1 MRKVKFTNAYGLDII
16 LTEKDAVNLLR
27 YLVEENAGGNP
38 EFYYEDTGELLTVG
52 TAYIPELFST
62 TEFWDESNGDEIAD
76 RYGIKEIGKRY
87 YFTEEEYNKLK
98 AELEENPYWK
108 IWNESYGHYE
118 YNIRLDLWD
127 SNDCL

>member
-1 MRKVKFTNAYGLDII
+1 MRKVKFTNEYGLDII
-16 LTEKDAVNLLR
+16 LTENDAVKLFQYLL
-27 YLVEENAGGNP
+27 EEQAGGNP
-38 EFYYEDTGELLTVG
+38 EFYYEDTGEPLTVG

-98 AELEENPYWK
+98 AELEANPHWDE
-108 IWNESYGHYE
+108 WNESLGCLE
-118 YNIRLDLWD
+118 YNIELNLVEA
-127 SNDCL
+127 NKEL